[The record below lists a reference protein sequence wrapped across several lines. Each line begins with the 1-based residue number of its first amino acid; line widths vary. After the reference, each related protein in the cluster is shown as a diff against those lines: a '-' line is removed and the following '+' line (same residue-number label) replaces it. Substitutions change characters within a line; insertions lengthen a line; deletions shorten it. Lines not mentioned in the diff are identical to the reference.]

1 MHHKSRRASVS
12 PTFNI
17 SSSNDAIDEEK
28 ILSDKVTDQPRKKPN
43 TAERIEM
50 IRRTLRRQSTSSAP
64 IQPPKHSIMAG
75 FAGFLNMTTATC
87 NTGVPNER
95 RMSIP
100 VVVQDNNSIGSDSPR
115 TVLPYSYLPPID
127 LSPIYQEDDSNFSS
141 PSLPS
146 TETVKTNVGKLQTRW
161 SDSNVVC
168 GKNRILKSS
177 EPLVHSSGSVRKE
190 SIGENPE
197 DESSSNESRRRI
209 NPSSFSPKKFNDN
222 SDKFKF
228 NSKRNRIRSDS
239 IACPDSM
246 LRYKGINRMRNNSD
260 PMVIIT
266 VTGKNNFFKNLLIPF
281 RHYTQLIIEKG

>member
-12 PTFNI
+12 PTFI
-17 SSSNDAIDEEK
+17 LSSSNDAIDEEK
-28 ILSDKVTDQPRKKPN
+28 VFSDKAPDQPRKKPN

-100 VVVQDNNSIGSDSPR
+100 VVVQDGDSKVCDSPK

-127 LSPIYQEDDSNFSS
+127 LSPIYQEEDSTFSS

-146 TETVKTNVGKLQTRW
+146 TETSSKVNIGKLQTRW
-161 SDSNVVC
+161 SDSNVVL
-168 GKNRILKSS
+168 GKRRILKSTES
-177 EPLVHSSGSVRKE
+177 TVNNFSPVKKE
-190 SIGENPE
+190 CIGENAE
-197 DESSSNESRRRI
+197 LKESNTQ
-209 NPSSFSPKKFNDN
+209 SFSPIPNNKMSDN
-222 SDKFKF
+222 STY
-228 NSKRNRIRSDS
+228 NRRRNRIRSDS
-239 IACPDSM
+239 LACPDAM
-246 LRYKGINRMRNNSD
+246 LRYKGINRGRNNSD

-266 VTGKNNFFKNLLIPF
+266 VSGKRIKRCNVWIKQVLIVF
-281 RHYTQLIIEKG
+281 LFMFQT

>member
-12 PTFNI
+12 PTFNV

-28 ILSDKVTDQPRKKPN
+28 ILSDKVPDQPRKKPN

-100 VVVQDNNSIGSDSPR
+100 VVVQDNNSKGSDSPR
-115 TVLPYSYLPPID
+115 LPYSYLPPID

-146 TETVKTNVGKLQTRW
+146 TEPVKTNVGKLQTRW

-168 GKNRILKSS
+168 GKNRMIKSS
-177 EPLVHSSGSVRKE
+177 EPLVHSSSSVRKE

-197 DESSSNESRRRI
+197 DESSSNESGRTI
-209 NPSSFSPKKFNDN
+209 KPDSYSPKKINDN

-228 NSKRNRIRSDS
+228 NYRRNRIRSDS
-239 IACPDSM
+239 LACPDSM

-266 VTGKNNFFKNLLIPF
+266 VTGKRNFN
-281 RHYTQLIIEKG
+281 

>member
-12 PTFNI
+12 PTFNL

-28 ILSDKVTDQPRKKPN
+28 VFADKTSDQQRKKPN

-100 VVVQDNNSIGSDSPR
+100 VVVQGSDSKNSDSPR

-127 LSPIYQEDDSNFSS
+127 LSPIYQEEDSTFSS

-146 TETVKTNVGKLQTRW
+146 TESSAKGNFGKLQTRW
-161 SDSNVVC
+161 SDTNVVV
-168 GKNRILKSS
+168 GKGHILKSS
-177 EPLVHSSGSVRKE
+177 KPTVNSNSPIKKE

-197 DESSSNESRRRI
+197 IDETNSQSVSSST
-209 NPSSFSPKKFNDN
+209 N
-222 SDKFKF
+222 SEKSK
-228 NSKRNRIRSDS
+228 NIKYNYKRNRIRSDS
-239 IACPDSM
+239 LACPDSM
-246 LRYKGINRMRNNSD
+246 LRYKGINRARNNSD

-266 VTGKNNFFKNLLIPF
+266 VSGKKIYL
-281 RHYTQLIIEKG
+281 